1 MSAEPVI
8 AFDPEQEDF
17 YRQEFEKKL
26 KNRRWR
32 LDLLVLVLKILFCLF
47 PRLPYVFL

>member
-32 LDLLVLVLKILFCLF
+32 LDLLVLVLKIPFRLFRPLSQI
-47 PRLPYVFL
+47 FL